1 MKHSLVFWAMGGI
14 LLTLAAEQFTDW
26 DILISNAF
34 FNADERSWLISY
46 ERHLRLSP
54 LFYSGMKIFVSAV
67 GSIAAVITAASYG
80 YSFLKPYRQG
90 ALALVLGT
98 IIIPSAVAFLKDI
111 TQIYCPNQL
120 AIYSGIAPY
129 IHLFERYPAWFHS
142 VHPPRCFP
150 AGHPTGA
157 FALMSLYYVFQ
168 TPRGKRNG
176 LLFGFFLG
184 CIASGYQMLRGEH
197 FLSHSLISFFLAA
210 ALLPLIYRLA
220 GQVLRLAASLVR
232 RSKSTFSAAE

>member
-1 MKHSLVFWAMGGI
+1 MKHSLVFWAVGGI

-26 DILISNAF
+26 DVLISNAF
-34 FNADERSWLISY
+34 FNANERSWLISY
-46 ERHLRLSP
+46 ERHLQLSP
-54 LFYSGMKIFVSAV
+54 LFYGGMKAFVSAV

-98 IIIPSAVAFLKDI
+98 IIIPSAVAFLKDA
-111 TQIYCPNQL
+111 TRIYCPNQL

-157 FALMSLYYVFQ
+157 FALMSLYYIFQ
-168 TPRGKRNG
+168 H
-176 LLFGFFLG
+176 
-184 CIASGYQMLRGEH
+184 RGEKETDCCSA
-197 FLSHSLISFFLAA
+197 FSWAVSLRDI
-210 ALLPLIYRLA
+210 RCC
-220 GQVLRLAASLVR
+220 AASIFCR
-232 RSKSTFSAAE
+232 TA